1 MANAKH
7 TPRPWRIVH
16 ADETTIW
23 HDDGR
28 VDHFVCSLFKNF
40 GGDEEADRLRAD
52 AALISAAPD
61 LLVALKA
68 LESISGTP
76 VGLPG
81 SDLRLRHTEAL
92 GAARATIAKAEGRV

>member
-1 MANAKH
+1 MDAAN
-7 TPRPWRIVH
+7 
-16 ADETTIW
+16 
-23 HDDGR
+23 
-28 VDHFVCSLFKNF
+28 
-40 GGDEEADRLRAD
+40 